1 MQRPIVAT
9 IDKEKGKAN
18 GKEKE
23 KERTLDSIMKS
34 KLPVSG
40 TSASMSS

>member
-1 MQRPIVAT
+1 MQTPIVAT
-9 IDKEKGKAN
+9 MDKEKGKAD

-40 TSASMSS
+40 TSASTSP